1 MEKIT
6 DKYLAG
12 VITDEY
18 GVKYSPDGTRLLK
31 APQDLTGS
39 YTIKP
44 GTKDIRCC
52 AFSGCESLTS
62 IGIPDSVTSIGDGAF
77 DRCSS
82 LSNIAIP
89 ESVRSIGKN
98 AFCGCSS
105 LTSIAIPNSVK
116 SIGMCA
122 FAECKSLTCIEIP
135 SSVTNIG
142 YSAFLGCES
151 LSQDIEK
158 EIRERFGIG
167 INGNVR
173 KGIADMEST
182 HYMHIDKLPNS

>member
-98 AFCGCSS
+98 AFYGCSS
-105 LTSIAIPNSVK
+105 LTSIA
-116 SIGMCA
+116 
-122 FAECKSLTCIEIP
+122 IP